1 MFKIIKKTDRYL
13 FFGSKHKLLIMPTLT
28 FERGKKRTAKRAK
41 VRKPVHAVIDGE
53 KYKFTRN
60 EWKKAL
66 EHGAEYLADPK
77 YVKRFLFGEEITQ
90 KVMLCPKL
98 AEQRALRLRK
108 EADTAAQILRVSG
121 QD

>member
-1 MFKIIKKTDRYL
+1 MFKVNEKTDSYV
-13 FFGSKHKLLIMPTLT
+13 FFGSKHKSLIMPTHA
-28 FERGKKRTAKRAK
+28 FERGKRRTAKPAK
-41 VRKPVHAVIDGE
+41 IRKPVHAVIDGE

-66 EHGAEYLADPK
+66 EHGVEYEADPK
-77 YVKRFLFGEEITQ
+77 YVKLFLFGEEITQ

-98 AEQRALRLRK
+98 ADKRALQLRK
-108 EADTAAQILRVSG
+108 EADAAAEILRVSG

>member
-1 MFKIIKKTDRYL
+1 MSTASFV
-13 FFGSKHKLLIMPTLT
+13 
-28 FERGKKRTAKRAK
+28 RGKKRTAKRSK
-41 VRKPVHAVIDGE
+41 IRKPVHAVIDGE

-60 EWKKAL
+60 EWKRAL

-90 KVMLCPKL
+90 KVKLCPKL
-98 AEQRALRLRK
+98 AEKRALRLRK
-108 EADTAAQILRVSG
+108 EADTAAEILLVSG

>member
-1 MFKIIKKTDRYL
+1 MFKVIKKTDRYV
-13 FFGSKHKLLIMPTLT
+13 FFSSKHRLLIMSTPA

-41 VRKPVHAVIDGE
+41 IRKPVHAVIDGE
-53 KYKFTRN
+53 KHKFTQN
-60 EWKKAL
+60 EWKRAL
-66 EHGAEYLADPK
+66 EHGAEYEADPK

-108 EADTAAQILRVSG
+108 EADTAAQILLVSG